1 MLIAELTKLKT
12 QATEL
17 LKVVFTAT
25 RLAKQVPEVHHPQED
40 QIHLPATSQVMVVEA
55 IEQSTAMK
63 ELFVIMVSYLVLVI
77 QSY

>member
-17 LKVVFTAT
+17 LKVVTAT

-40 QIHLPATSQVMVVEA
+40 QIH
-55 IEQSTAMK
+55 
-63 ELFVIMVSYLVLVI
+63 
-77 QSY
+77 